1 MDTTVKSATAK
12 SEATYATI
20 LAAAYDMAGAEGLG
34 KVSLGELAKRTGI
47 SKSGIFSR
55 VGSLEALQSAVLDE
69 YDRRFSEEVFLPSLE
84 VPRGLPRLTVQVELW
99 LKKIGNE
106 TARGGCLYTAGAFEF
121 DDVPGPLRDRIEEGV
136 NRWRASMRK
145 TVLQAMELGHL
156 RPDTE
161 PGQLV
166 FEIYSL
172 AIGVMHD
179 ARFLRADATPRRAQR
194 AFNRLI
200 STYKSFGDLE

>member
-1 MDTTVKSATAK
+1 MNNTAK
-12 SEATYATI
+12 SEATYAAI
-20 LAAAYDMAGAEGLG
+20 LDAAYDMAASEGVG

-47 SKSGIFSR
+47 SKSGVFSR
-55 VGSLEALQSAVLDE
+55 VGSLESLQAAVLDE
-69 YDRRFSEEVFLPSLE
+69 YDRRFSEDVFLPSLQS
-84 VPRGLPRLTVQVELW
+84 PRGLPRLTTQVELW

-121 DDVPGPLRDRIEEGV
+121 DDVPGALRDRIEEGV
-136 NRWRASMRK
+136 TRWRASMRK
-145 TVLQAMELGHL
+145 TVLQAMEAGHL

>member
-1 MDTTVKSATAK
+1 MESTVKSATAK

-179 ARFLRADATPRRAQR
+179 ARFLRADATPRRVQR

-200 STYKSFGDLE
+200 STYRSFGDLA

>member
-1 MDTTVKSATAK
+1 MNSTAK

-20 LAAAYDMAGAEGLG
+20 LESAVDMAASEGIG
-34 KVSLGELAKRTGI
+34 KVSLGEVSKRTGI
-47 SKSGIFSR
+47 SKSGVFSR
-55 VGSLEALQSAVLDE
+55 VGSLESLQSAVLDE
-69 YDRRFSEEVFLPSLE
+69 YDRRFAEEVFVPSLQAE
-84 VPRGLPRLTVQVELW
+84 RGLPRLVMQVELW

-106 TARGGCLYTAGAFEF
+106 TARGGCLYTAGGFEF

-136 NRWRASMRK
+136 TRWRASLRK
-145 TVLQAMELGHL
+145 TVLQAMEAGHL

-161 PGQLV
+161 PEQLV

-179 ARFLRADATPRRAQR
+179 ARFLRENAVPRRAQR
-194 AFNRLI
+194 AFSRLI
-200 STYKSFGDLE
+200 STYKSFNDLE